1 MCVEAANASLKLYW
15 RNLPSADSSLGSD
28 YKVEILLDTAV
39 SYRGTHMAYR
49 VCL

>member
-1 MCVEAANASLKLYW
+1 MQVSNFTGELCRAQIA
-15 RNLPSADSSLGSD
+15 LGSD